1 MKRQRKIPNQVVIT
15 TSDSLIRVNRNYHNS
30 LSTKTKRDRITI
42 NVSGKRYQTYVS
54 TLENYPNTLLG
65 NKQKRMYYWNEQ
77 ENELFFDRHRTCFE
91 AILYYYQS

>member
-1 MKRQRKIPNQVVIT
+1 MNPINNQPSSSKQKSFQHKFIRQVVIT

-65 NKQKRMYYWNEQ
+65 
-77 ENELFFDRHRTCFE
+77 
-91 AILYYYQS
+91 